1 MSAIRILPE
10 NLANQIAAGEVV
22 ERPASVIKELL
33 ENAVDAGAR
42 HISVQ
47 VEGKAVGLLR
57 VSDDGAGMDADDLLL
72 ALERHA
78 TSKIADAAGLA
89 AINTLGFR
97 GEALPSIASVS
108 RLRLSSRPAGA
119 DLGTLVEVRFGT
131 VQKVQEAGAAQG
143 TVVEVRDLFANVPA
157 RRKFL
162 KTPRTELYHMEECVR
177 NCGLAF
183 PGLGLDYQVDGRTVL
198 QWPARV
204 DDAEG
209 RIRRLLGKR
218 AAAEMIIIG
227 RPPGDGEGEK
237 QGPEVFGLLLAPE
250 DVPATGARLR
260 VFVNGRPVRDR
271 MLTHAVAEGLHNQL
285 LRGRQ
290 PAGVVFLRV
299 DPATVDVNVHPTKQE
314 IRLQQPS
321 RVHDAVREEVRR
333 ALERHEKQRSRTMFG
348 QPADGPAAES
358 GPVPV
363 DKPAAGAAGSPA
375 PQVAGPA
382 GTTNSTDPGPAP
394 GGGPPWRSPAGS
406 GRLFEVRE
414 PGEAKFAAAKP
425 GAAADPARWSP
436 DSGQTGPEPEQKPL
450 THPARASAPASGRD
464 HAPSAAAP
472 SVASRSSEAATTP
485 AATTP
490 VAELSCAAGNETPE
504 TGGEVSD
511 HGGKMVSGRRVPQV
525 VESGTAKRTSVRE
538 PARSPLMAVP
548 CDRLPGET
556 APQLLG
562 QVLRS
567 YIICATDQGLL
578 AVDQH
583 AAHERLLYERL
594 LAQYN
599 ERGLS
604 SQALLFPAVLECSPA
619 EAAVLADRG
628 EEISRLGL
636 EVEAFG
642 GDSYV
647 IKAVPALLA
656 ASSPSDILAGVI
668 LRFLEGGENRQPSGR
683 LESVLAGMACKAAVK
698 AGQVLAPEEMRALLS
713 EMQAAGI
720 FSRCPHGRPV
730 VRHFTAEEMHKW
742 FKR

>member
-1 MSAIRILPE
+1 MSVIRILPE

-42 HISVQ
+42 NISVQ
-47 VEGKAVGLLR
+47 VEGRAVGLLR

-119 DLGTLVEVRFGT
+119 DLGTLVEVRFGI
-131 VQKVQEAGAAQG
+131 VDKVREAGAAQG

-162 KTPRTELYHMEECVR
+162 KTPRTELYHVEECVR
-177 NCGLAF
+177 NCGLAC
-183 PGLGLDYQVDGRTVL
+183 PGLGLDYRVDGRTVL
-198 QWPARV
+198 QWPAGV
-204 DDAEG
+204 DDAAG

-218 AAAEMIIIG
+218 AAAGMIAIG
-227 RPPGDGEGEK
+227 RPVDHGREDE
-237 QGPEVFGLLLAPE
+237 QQDPEVFGLLLAPE

-290 PAGVVFLRV
+290 PAGVIFLRV

-333 ALERHEKQRSRTMFG
+333 ALEWHEKQRSRAMFG
-348 QPADGPAAES
+348 QPADRPAAES

-363 DKPAAGAAGSPA
+363 DKPVAGVAGSPA

-382 GTTNSTDPGPAP
+382 GTTNSADPGTTP
-394 GGGPPWRSPAGS
+394 GGVPSWRSPAGS

-414 PGEAKFAAAKP
+414 PGEAKFAADKP

-472 SVASRSSEAATTP
+472 SVPSRSSDAATTP
-485 AATTP
+485 AAITP
-490 VAELSCAAGNETPE
+490 AAELSCAAGNETPE

-511 HGGKMVSGRRVPQV
+511 HRVPQV

-538 PARSPLMAVP
+538 PARSPQDAVP
-548 CDRLPGET
+548 CDRLRGET
-556 APQLLG
+556 SPRLLG

-567 YIICATDQGLL
+567 YIICATEDGLL

-599 ERGLS
+599 EKGLS
-604 SQALLFPAVLECSPA
+604 RQALLFPAVLECSPA

-656 ASSPSDILAGVI
+656 VSSPPDILAGV
-668 LRFLEGGENRQPSGR
+668 LFRFLEGDSSRQPGSR

-698 AGQVLAPEEMRALLS
+698 AGQTLAPEEMRALLS

-730 VRHFTAEEMHKW
+730 VRHFTAEEMNKW